1 MKKSLIPDTWLML
14 LQLEELGSFS
24 KVGERRGIAP
34 SSVKRRL
41 DDLQS
46 RFDQPI
52 YRAEPTGVFFTAF
65 GTRLAAGIR
74 TSVKTLLESDEK
86 PEPVTLTVFRDPRVA
101 AARIL
106 PLFSKAA
113 EEGAVSFSLTVS
125 EADRESADLAITA
138 RIADG
143 TSPRNRIAS
152 VPWVLTASPGLIRR
166 TGVPYS
172 PEDFSRIPVIFLQA
186 DRAMLKS
193 LELAG
198 KTARTHF
205 VPDMVSL
212 AISAQTSSIRGSFSC
227 SL

>member
-1 MKKSLIPDTWLML
+1 M
-14 LQLEELGSFS
+14 
-24 KVGERRGIAP
+24 R
-34 SSVKRRL
+34 
-41 DDLQS
+41 
-46 RFDQPI
+46 
-52 YRAEPTGVFFTAF
+52 
-65 GTRLAAGIR
+65 
-74 TSVKTLLESDEK
+74 
-86 PEPVTLTVFRDPRVA
+86 
-101 AARIL
+101 
-106 PLFSKAA
+106 
-113 EEGAVSFSLTVS
+113 VS

-172 PEDFSRIPVIFLQA
+172 PEDFRRIPVIFLQA

-205 VPDMVSL
+205 VPDM
-212 AISAQTSSIRGSFSC
+212 
-227 SL
+227 